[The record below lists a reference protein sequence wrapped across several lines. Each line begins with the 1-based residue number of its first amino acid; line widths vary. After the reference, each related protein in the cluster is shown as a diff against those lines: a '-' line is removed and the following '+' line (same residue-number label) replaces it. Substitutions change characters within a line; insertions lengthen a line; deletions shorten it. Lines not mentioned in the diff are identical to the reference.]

1 VTRCREKS
9 AEAVGTDHRE
19 KILIKRSEVFPVRH
33 LASDESLVSQHKF
46 KLGFDFASAI
56 IHLAIFQGYRVR
68 TRHFV
73 RIPVAATQLVVLV

>member
-33 LASDESLVSQHKF
+33 LASDESRVSQHKF

-56 IHLAIFQGYRVR
+56 IHLAISRDIAAR